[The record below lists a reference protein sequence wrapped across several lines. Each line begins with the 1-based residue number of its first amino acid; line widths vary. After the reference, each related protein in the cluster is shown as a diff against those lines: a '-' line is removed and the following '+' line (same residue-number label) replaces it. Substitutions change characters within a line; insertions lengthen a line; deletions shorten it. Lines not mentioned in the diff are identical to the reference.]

1 MKPINVLI
9 DFGASGRHHS
19 LYDEI
24 LEAPPEGIG
33 YLVPRMPV
41 SRLPKPAMAVYH
53 GIRQILKGRLDVAG
67 LARGMNRAAAEKCD
81 FVHFAN
87 HIGPCGSPFVVDF
100 EHALSLLHAET
111 DERRLAEDV
120 RRVRAERTRLMES
133 PACKFLLPWTMQAA
147 KSLQLAFPSKKIRE
161 KTRVVH
167 LAMRIPKE
175 HRPLQHEGFR
185 VLFLGTS
192 NLAGEWNFYYRG
204 GRRMLRVFEK
214 FVKGRKDVEL
224 VMTGEVPPSEKKY
237 AERIGRCRITGLL
250 SKEKLEETLRTSDL
264 LFYPS
269 YGTPGLAFLEAMR
282 HHLPIVTT
290 DAWANGEI
298 VDEEKEGIVVP
309 FTEFETRREFG
320 LPPFKERFISFEK
333 KEKDEELERGLLG
346 ALERLYSSKKL
357 GRKMGE
363 AGFRKVS
370 EGRFSI
376 AVRNKKLRKIYE
388 KCTQYARSQY

>member
-9 DFGASGRHHS
+9 DFGSSGRHHS

-24 LEAPPEGIG
+24 LEAPPEGVR

-41 SRLPKPAMAVYH
+41 ARLPRPAMQIYH
-53 GIRQILKGRLDVAG
+53 GIRSALKGRLDVAG
-67 LARGMNRAAAEKCD
+67 LARGINRAAAEKCD
-81 FVHFAN
+81 VVHFAN

-100 EHALSLLHAET
+100 EHALSLLHGET
-111 DERRLAEDV
+111 DAGRLAEDI

-147 KSLQLAFPSKKIRE
+147 KSLWIAFPSKKIVE
-161 KTRVVH
+161 KTRVVP
-167 LAMRIPKE
+167 LAMRVPKE
-175 HRPLQHEGFR
+175 HKPLPHDGFR

-214 FVKGRKDVEL
+214 FARGRRDVEL
-224 VMTGEVPPSEKKY
+224 VMTGEVPPSERKY
-237 AERIGRCRITGLL
+237 AERIGRCRVAGLL
-250 SKEKLEETLRTSDL
+250 SKEKLEEALRTADV

-290 DAWANGEI
+290 DAWANVEI
-298 VDEEKEGIVVP
+298 VRDGKEGIVVP
-309 FTEFETRREFG
+309 FRKLETRGEFN
-320 LPPFKERFISFEK
+320 LPPLKERFISFEK
-333 KEKDEELERGLLG
+333 NEVDAELEKGLLG
-346 ALERLYSSKKL
+346 ALERLHASGAL
-357 GRKMGE
+357 RRRMGE

-376 AVRNKKLRKIYE
+376 TARNKRLRQAYGE
-388 KCTQYARSQY
+388 SAGR